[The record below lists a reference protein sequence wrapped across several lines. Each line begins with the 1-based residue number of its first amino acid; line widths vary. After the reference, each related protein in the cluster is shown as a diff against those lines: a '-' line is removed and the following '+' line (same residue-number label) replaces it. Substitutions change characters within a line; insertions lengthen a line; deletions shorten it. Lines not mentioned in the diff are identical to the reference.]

1 MPLFEKT
8 QEFRQVM
15 LILTYLF
22 KNGLNQRCCANGT
35 VETKVTYLGC
45 GTQGYISDDAATS
58 ANDTQLLSSTI
69 SSIVQQRH
77 VG

>member
-1 MPLFEKT
+1 MPLFEET

-22 KNGLNQRCCANGT
+22 KNGLNQRCCASGT

-45 GTQGYISDDAATS
+45 GTQGYISDAATS